1 MSGKVRYEL
10 AQLWP
15 SEIADQ
21 LYCEYKVHLRRTHPE
36 VQLESLALAW
46 GEANH
51 AALAAQA
58 APITEAE
65 IEKSIREGKKLALCE
80 WTLEG
85 VFRDVPLR
93 GRPDFF
99 AFEGKNAQLLLD
111 FKFSGGDRPYRS
123 QEMQAALYALLA
135 ESMGFATAELCYGIV
150 LFPRQGGRGSLGDA
164 VKAKEQ
170 RLRTPGR
177 RHPCRPLSDRRPGA
191 AGAAVGPWPASAV
204 EGDGWTLFLY
214 HYDHSA
220 AEKDLNSGA
229 GLLAGA
235 CAAAAGEAL
244 SAQVCG
250 LCVQRGRS
258 VRIRT
263 RRRRCPVHGPARPG
277 RHDHRFPALKGTPFL
292 CLPCFTVRVRG
303 ATGAGRRPRRSGRSL
318 PVGR

>member
-1 MSGKVRYEL
+1 MPEKIRYEL
-10 AQLWP
+10 TQLWP

-36 VQLESLALAW
+36 VQLDSLSLDW

-85 VFRDVPLR
+85 VFRDVTLR

-135 ESMGFATAELCYGIV
+135 ESMGFATADLCYGIV
-150 LFPRQGGRGSLGDA
+150 LFPRHGGRSSLEDA
-164 VKAKEQ
+164 VRAKEQ
-170 RLRTPGR
+170 RLRSLQADGTLATLYQAGDKAHRAMLSGRGR
-177 RHPCRPLSDRRPGA
+177 R
-191 AGAAVGPWPASAV
+191 SAV
-204 EGDGWTLFLY
+204 EGAGWTLFLY
-214 HYDHSA
+214 RYDHSA
-220 AEKDLNSGA
+220 AEKDLNWALDFWLGQREP
-229 GLLAGA
+229 LPEKRYPRK
-235 CAAAAGEAL
+235 CAACPYNA
-244 SAQVCG
+244 VG
-250 LCVQRGRS
+250 LCEHALTSADARFSVQRGPEDK
-258 VRIRT
+258 I
-263 RRRRCPVHGPARPG
+263 
-277 RHDHRFPALKGTPFL
+277 
-292 CLPCFTVRVRG
+292 TVFQR
-303 ATGAGRRPRRSGRSL
+303 
-318 PVGR
+318 